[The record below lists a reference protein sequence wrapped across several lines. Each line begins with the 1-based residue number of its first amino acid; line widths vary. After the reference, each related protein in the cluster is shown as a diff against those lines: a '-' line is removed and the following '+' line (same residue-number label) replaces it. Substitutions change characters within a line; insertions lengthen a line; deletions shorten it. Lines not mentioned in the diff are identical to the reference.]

1 MCILFKISDYIIIKI
16 LAGCV
21 VVLAALIGQMILNNN
36 CIFAS
41 PPEYKSYDNDYY
53 DYSIVLTHLHRI
65 ISSTV

>member
-21 VVLAALIGQMILNNN
+21 IVLAALIGQMVINNN
-36 CIFAS
+36 GICY